1 MPNSV
6 TLMGVRHALLGSL
19 ACGLLLGAGSARA
32 DIYAFTDEQGVVHYT
47 NVPNDIRY
55 TLFMRTP
62 QSAPAVSAGGG
73 LKSGVRRAERYAHLI
88 DAAARES
95 SIEPELVRAVMVA
108 ESGADPHALSP
119 KGARGLMQLMP
130 DTARRYGVRN
140 IYDPEQNIRG
150 GAQYLSDLSNRYS
163 HDLRLVLAAY
173 NAGPNAVDQHG
184 GRVPPIRETLDYVPR
199 VLSLYHQFRQLTAS
213 P

>member
-6 TLMGVRHALLGSL
+6 MLMGARRALLGCL
-19 ACGLLLGAGSARA
+19 GCGLLLGAATARA

-47 NVPNDIRY
+47 NVPNDARY
-55 TLFMRTP
+55 RLFMRTP
-62 QSAPAVSAGGG
+62 QAPAAAAAATS
-73 LKSGVRRAERYAHLI
+73 LKSGTRRAERYAHLI
-88 DAAARES
+88 DAAARAS

-130 DTARRYGVRN
+130 ETARRYGVRN
-140 IYDPEQNIRG
+140 VYDPEENIRG
-150 GAQYLSDLSNRYS
+150 GAQYLSDLSARYS
-163 HDLRLVLAAY
+163 HDLKLVLAAY

-184 GRVPPIRETLDYVPR
+184 GQVPPIRETLEYVPR
-199 VLSLYHQFRQLTAS
+199 VLGLYHQFRQLTAS

>member
-1 MPNSV
+1 M
-6 TLMGVRHALLGSL
+6 LMGARHALLGWL
-19 ACGLLLGAGSARA
+19 ACALLLGAATARA
-32 DIYAFTDEQGVVHYT
+32 DIYAFTDEQGIVHYT
-47 NVPNDIRY
+47 NVPNDSRY
-55 TLFMRTP
+55 RLFMRTP
-62 QSAPAVSAGGG
+62 QPAVTTSPGG
-73 LKSGVRRAERYAHLI
+73 LKAGTRRAERYTHLI
-88 DAAARES
+88 DAAARAS

-108 ESGADPHALSP
+108 ESGADPRALSP

-150 GAQYLSDLSNRYS
+150 GAQYLSDLSARYS
-163 HDLRLVLAAY
+163 HDLKLVLAAY

-184 GRVPPIRETLDYVPR
+184 GRVPPIRETLEYVPR
-199 VLSLYHQFRQLTAS
+199 VLSLYQQFRQLTAS